1 MVNFS
6 FLNDHGLKNLFFRCT
21 VGFNTQQPI
30 TEDKKRSYFIIF
42 APGLKKL
49 TAIFFFAV
57 YLLSSTEVHQLSKLP
72 VVFQHFAEHQLLDR
86 NISFLQF
93 LDMHYM
99 HCSPTDKDHDRDMQL
114 PFKAT
119 GDCLAI
125 AMAFVP
131 LTAQVIIV
139 PPVKLSVKTSY
150 VIKHQYLVSAYLSA
164 IWQPPK
170 SC

>member
-1 MVNFS
+1 MFS
-6 FLNDHGLKNLFFRCT
+6 GLQYTPAK
-21 VGFNTQQPI
+21 G
-30 TEDKKRSYFIIF
+30 EKRSNFVTF

-57 YLLSSTEVHQLSKLP
+57 YLLSSAEVHQLFKLP
-72 VVFQHFAEHQLLDR
+72 VVFQHFAEHQLEDR
-86 NISFLQF
+86 NITFLQF

-99 HCSPTDKDHDRDMQL
+99 HGSPMDKDHDRDMQL

-119 GDCLAI
+119 GDCLATTT
-125 AMAFVP
+125 AFVP
-131 LTAQVIIV
+131 LTAQVSIPAPI
-139 PPVKLSVKTSY
+139 KISGKKKY
-150 VIKHQYLVSAYLSA
+150 IIKHQYLVSAYLSA

>member
-1 MVNFS
+1 MVNYS
-6 FLNDHGLKNLFFRCT
+6 FINDHGLKKLLIKCKA
-21 VGFNTQQPI
+21 GFNTHQPTI
-30 TEDKKRSYFIIF
+30 EGKKLSDFVTF

-57 YLLSSTEVHQLSKLP
+57 YLLSTTEAHQLLKLP

-99 HCSPTDKDHDRDMQL
+99 HGSPMDKDHDRDMQL

-125 AMAFVP
+125 ATAFVP
-131 LTAQVIIV
+131 LTAQVLIA

-150 VIKHQYLVSAYLSA
+150 VIKHQYLASAYLSA